1 MLSYW
6 TSILYQKLLK
16 RYLRGRI
23 KLKGHIKPTPHLF
36 LWQVCKETFYAS
48 PPKLHGHPIN
58 LDAKLTKLLV
68 PVFIL
73 PSIKDI
79 IRLELPVGKNN
90 NATPQKFVMSRP
102 LNSFDFNTVPS
113 TTNFFYLKKNFTFF
127 HNFVRKEILAY
138 LRRWVLLEEVFV
150 CEGLIFLFQRERQL
164 LDSLVRCPLQ
174 LPARVLGSL
183 KPKQRP
189 ITHKKLNSARAR
201 IETDTMQFLIR
212 LTRISS
218 RAGRRLGNFKHF
230 TIFLTKLR
238 KIGGLRRLTQIIRML
253 NPFFYFRKRYR
264 GRKSFV
270 VPLIVMPDSKHK
282 FISRNLLNAVLR
294 RTTERWFF
302 DRLFME
308 VYDILRRRGRAYKYK
323 RSILNLVNL
332 HKFNIKRRYFR
343 RLFRRKA
350 FY

>member
-1 MLSYW
+1 MSNYW
-6 TSILYQKLLK
+6 TSILYKKLLK
-16 RYLRGRI
+16 CYLRGRI
-23 KLKGHIKPTPHLF
+23 KLKGHIKSASYPF
-36 LWQVCKETFYAS
+36 LWQVCKETFHAS
-48 PPKLHGHPIN
+48 APKLHGYQIN
-58 LDAKLTKLLV
+58 LDAKRAKLLA
-68 PVFIL
+68 PTFIL

-79 IRLELPVGKNN
+79 ARLELPVGENN
-90 NATPQKFVMSRP
+90 NATPEKFVMFRP
-102 LNSFDFNTVPS
+102 LNSFDFSTTPS
-113 TTNFFYLKKNFTFF
+113 TTNFFYLKKNFIFF
-127 HNFVRKEILAY
+127 HNFVRTEILAY
-138 LRRWVLLEEVFV
+138 LRRWVLLQEVFV
-150 CEGLIFLFQRERQL
+150 CEGLIFLFERERQL
-164 LDSLVRCPLQ
+164 LDSLVRRPLR
-174 LPARVLGSL
+174 LPAVAVARI
-183 KPKQRP
+183 KPKQTHV
-189 ITHKKLNSARAR
+189 THKKLNSARAR
-201 IETDTMQFLIR
+201 IETDTMKFLIK

-238 KIGGLRRLTQIIRML
+238 KIGGLRRLTQIIKIL

-270 VPLIVMPDSKHK
+270 VPLIVMPNSKHK
-282 FISRNLLNAVLR
+282 FISRNLLNAALR

-308 VYDILRRRGRAYKYK
+308 VYDTLRRRGRAYKYK